1 MGWRGGEGRCTSMA
15 NYRLLSVYQCWHD
28 RHTIYPMLSGL
39 PCHQHNKGYRAGKN
53 YLTCNKKFFVK
64 MLLYYKN
71 LCIFGV
77 LVLNPFFLWHFM
89 GDNTNIDTLTES
101 CKYQIVLSSSSLG
114 YTYNWYKKSF
124 QTRKIPVGLS
134 HGNYRN
140 SIVEIE
146 KKGSCPLHTFLRKLL
161 NIDN

>member
-1 MGWRGGEGRCTSMA
+1 M
-15 NYRLLSVYQCWHD
+15 
-28 RHTIYPMLSGL
+28 
-39 PCHQHNKGYRAGKN
+39 
-53 YLTCNKKFFVK
+53 F
-64 MLLYYKN
+64 LYYKN

-89 GDNTNIDTLTES
+89 GDYTNIDTLTES

-146 KKGSCPLHTFLRKLL
+146 KKVLAHFIRFYVNCWILTTKSLRGHKRLQNNTYKVWHQFATWLNSSIPLA
-161 NIDN
+161 